1 MEDKSPSQHPR
12 PARVGRRR
20 SRTREA
26 LLAAGR
32 TLFAQRDVDA
42 VSIDEIVNLA
52 EVAKGSFYN
61 HFEDKEAF
69 AREIGAE
76 VRNRIED
83 LIIKATTGVTDPA
96 QHVALGMCVF
106 AHFANTSRD
115 GARVLYKLNDGSTM
129 VEAPINRRVCDVV
142 RRGLEA
148 NRFRDV
154 DVQFGVLLVMGQ
166 TVITVRH
173 MLEERRVAPP
183 VEVARLM
190 AQTMLRALGVP
201 LAEARRLSTRAARQV
216 FGEADSEGLRPAS
229 IDRGEHT
236 RQLGS

>member
-1 MEDKSPSQHPR
+1 MDARDSSKQSR
-12 PARVGRRR
+12 PVAGQRRR

-32 TLFAQRDVDA
+32 ILFAQRDVDA

-61 HFEDKEAF
+61 HFADKEAF

-83 LIIKATTGVTDPA
+83 QIIKATAGVQDPA
-96 QHVALGMCVF
+96 LHVALGMCVF
-106 AHFANTSRD
+106 AHFAHTSRD

-129 VEAPINRRVCDVV
+129 IEAPINRRICDVV
-142 RRGLEA
+142 RRGLDA
-148 NRFRDV
+148 GRFRDL
-154 DVQFGVLLVMGQ
+154 DLQFGVLLVMGQ

-173 MLEERRVAPP
+173 MLEERRVTPP
-183 VEVARLM
+183 PEVARTM

-216 FGEADSEGLRPAS
+216 FAEADSPAA
-229 IDRGEHT
+229 
-236 RQLGS
+236 